1 MNPKNHDQFQNNF
14 AALNETVQQ
23 VTERIV
29 ARSQIT
35 RRAYLK
41 KIEAAKSQTV
51 HRAQLACGNLAHG
64 FAACQSEDK
73 NLLKNMVH
81 NDIAIITAYNDMLS
95 AHKPYEDYPQK
106 IKAALHTVGAVGQ
119 VAGGVPAMCDGVT
132 QGQDGMELSLLSRD
146 VIAMSAAVGLSHNM
160 R

>member
-1 MNPKNHDQFQNNF
+1 MPSPCVNKGKHYYEPENHDQFQNNF

-29 ARSQIT
+29 ARSQNNSS
-35 RRAYLK
+35 RLSE

-106 IKAALHTVGAVGQ
+106 
-119 VAGGVPAMCDGVT
+119 
-132 QGQDGMELSLLSRD
+132 
-146 VIAMSAAVGLSHNM
+146 N
-160 R
+160 